1 MHTTTH
7 MAVRMAQR
15 NFTLAMVDAIL
26 DTGDWN
32 DRGDQLVMDQR
43 QRQELDQLITEKRRK
58 HKQLEKEVR
67 DLERLRGKGRVTV
80 VTKEGDLI
88 TVYQN
93 TRKR

>member
-7 MAVRMAQR
+7 MQVRMAQR
-15 NFTLAMVDAIL
+15 NFTPTMVDAIL

-43 QRQELDQLITEKRRK
+43 QSPELDQRITETRRQYKR
-58 HKQLEKEVR
+58 LGKELR

-80 VTKEGDLI
+80 VATEGQLI
-88 TVYQN
+88 TVYRNAKQG
-93 TRKR
+93 

>member
-15 NFTLAMVDAIL
+15 NFTPAMVDAIL

-93 TRKR
+93 TRKA

>member
-7 MAVRMAQR
+7 MQVRMVQR
-15 NFTLAMVDAIL
+15 NFTPAMVDAIL

-58 HKQLEKEVR
+58 HKQLEKELR

-80 VTKEGDLI
+80 VTTEGQLI
-88 TVYQN
+88 TIYRNAKQG
-93 TRKR
+93 